1 MTDHSTI
8 WMAIDLMRA
17 PANVR
22 RVRSA
27 PLPKDVNKLLA
38 IAAGDETVLSEA
50 KAGTNRPGTSLR
62 EAAGFYIEQI
72 LLHPDADHY
81 RVLGVQPG
89 AAITELRRNMALL
102 IRWLHPDQNNGAER
116 SVFVARVTRAWNE
129 LKNEDRRA
137 AYDLDRRRELSK
149 RAPHQLKRSQ
159 KRSVAPSKGMRGQRP
174 PLGLLKRLMTT
185 LFGGRAL

>member
-1 MTDHSTI
+1 
-8 WMAIDLMRA
+8 MAIDLMRA

-22 RVRSA
+22 RVRAAS
-27 PLPKDVNKLLA
+27 LPKDVSKLLA
-38 IAAGDETVLSEA
+38 IAAGDEAVIGVA
-50 KAGTNRPGTSLR
+50 KAGTNRSEHSLR

-89 AAITELRRNMALL
+89 ASNTELRRNMALL
-102 IRWLHPDQNNGAER
+102 IRWLHPDQKNGAER

-137 AYDLDRRRELSK
+137 AYDLDRRREFSK
-149 RAPHQLKRSQ
+149 RAAHRPKRDPNRGAS
-159 KRSVAPSKGMRGQRP
+159 SSGANGQRP
-174 PLGLLKRLMTT
+174 ATGFLQRLMTT
-185 LFGGRAL
+185 LFGGRAF